1 MSTAVARESVPDTSS
16 ANALPATLIDEL
28 AEAVA
33 SSPDPH
39 ARSLAIWR
47 ITEEILETLQWL
59 HGFDSDHAELASL
72 RRLVEEARAHQ
83 VRMGQTHPG
92 LRPSDFNRV
101 TRFYPGGADPDLRR
115 EWP

>member
-1 MSTAVARESVPDTSS
+1 MSTAVAQESVPDTSS
-16 ANALPATLIDEL
+16 VKALPATLIDQL

-33 SSPDPH
+33 SPPDPQ

-59 HGFDSDHAELASL
+59 HGIHSDHAELSSV

-83 VRMGQTHPG
+83 ARMGATHRG
-92 LRPSDFNRV
+92 SLSSDLQSA
-101 TRFYPGGADPDLRR
+101 TRFYAGCTDS
-115 EWP
+115 EQ

>member
-1 MSTAVARESVPDTSS
+1 MSTAVARKSVQNTSLVT
-16 ANALPATLIDEL
+16 ALPATLIDVL
-28 AEAVA
+28 DDVVA
-33 SSPDPH
+33 SPPDPH

-59 HGFDSDHAELASL
+59 HGFDSDHAELASV

-83 VRMGQTHPG
+83 DRMQSHPD
-92 LRPSDFNRV
+92 LHPSGSNQV
-101 TRFYPGGADPDLRR
+101 TRFYPGCSDPDR